1 MSIFGQ
7 NIQDKCMHF
16 AVRIVNLCH
25 FLTEEKH
32 EFNISNQVFRSGTSI
47 GANIAE
53 AQCAI
58 SKKDFINKV
67 YIALKENNETIYW
80 LELLYKTHYI
90 VKKQYDSIYTDADEL
105 RRLLVSI
112 TKTARKNEE
121 NNCSIAENK

>member
-67 YIALKENNETIYW
+67 YIALKKITRQFIGLNYCIRHIISSRSNTI
-80 LELLYKTHYI
+80 L
-90 VKKQYDSIYTDADEL
+90 SILMLMNYVVCSFPL
-105 RRLLVSI
+105 RRQHAR
-112 TKTARKNEE
+112 TKKTTAQ
-121 NNCSIAENK
+121 

>member
-67 YIALKENNETIYW
+67 YIALKENIISSRSNTI
-80 LELLYKTHYI
+80 L
-90 VKKQYDSIYTDADEL
+90 SILMPMNYAVCSFPL
-105 RRLLVSI
+105 RRQHAR
-112 TKTARKNEE
+112 TKKTTAQ
-121 NNCSIAENK
+121 

>member
-67 YIALKENNETIYW
+67 YIALKENNDYIRRIISSRSNTI
-80 LELLYKTHYI
+80 L
-90 VKKQYDSIYTDADEL
+90 SILMLMNYVVCSFPL
-105 RRLLVSI
+105 RRQHAR
-112 TKTARKNEE
+112 TKKTTAQ
-121 NNCSIAENK
+121 